1 MRDMIDF
8 LHAALPWVA
17 IGLVL
22 IIYIVNRDAKPE
34 QKAKLKKLNL
44 VPVGCALIV
53 AILDITG
60 GKISRGMTWVI
71 LAAAFFGLG
80 IINARKPE

>member
-1 MRDMIDF
+1 MRGMIDF
-8 LHAALPWVA
+8 LQAALPWVA

-22 IIYIVNRDAKPE
+22 IIFIVNRDAKPE

-44 VPVGCALIV
+44 VPVGCALFV

-60 GKISRGMTWVI
+60 GKISRGVTWVI
-71 LAAAFFGLG
+71 LAAAFFGFGVLD
-80 IINARKPE
+80 ARKPE